1 MAASV
6 DFVVVGSGAGG
17 LAGAIAAK
25 LNGLNPVVI
34 EKAALWGGTSA
45 LSGGG
50 VWIPNNHLMK
60 RDNIPDSYEEAMA
73 YLEATVGEV
82 GPASSRERKHAYLD
96 AGPKMVRSLE
106 KLGFTWIRA
115 PKYPDYYQKMP
126 GAKVGRTLEA
136 SNFDANRLGA
146 MLHTMRRNMMRP
158 LAITTDAAPKI
169 PTMLRS
175 FNSLMGVMTVVART
189 LKFRI
194 KGQVPL
200 SMGQTLVAQLMAVVQ
215 SLDIPVRLDTP
226 LKELVQDDAGR
237 VIGVK
242 VTTAQGEETIA
253 APRGVLMAAGGFA
266 KDAAYRMPLQG
277 VTGEWSPASPDDT
290 GDGHKIGAAIGAELA
305 LMDSATWYPV
315 SISPDGTINVGI
327 WERTLPGSIIVD
339 QSGQRYTNE
348 AASYVDAGRAM
359 LERDK
364 TVPAVPSWLVFD
376 TRYRNRYFFGQIPPR
391 VTRQYVESGFFQK
404 GETLEELAGKCGID
418 AAGLVATVTRVNSM
432 AAAGGVDADFDR
444 GDNVYDEYYGD
455 PAHRPN
461 RSFGPVDAAPFYAVR
476 YWPGD
481 LSTKGGLMA
490 DAHARVLRA
499 DGSVIEGLYVA
510 GNNAAP
516 VMGRTYPGA
525 GATIGPSM
533 VFAWIAGHHAAGA
546 DVSVC

>member
-1 MAASV
+1 MVA

-17 LAGAIAAK
+17 LVGAIAAR
-25 LNGLNPVVI
+25 LCGLSPVVI

-50 VWIPNNHLMK
+50 VWIPNNPLMQ
-60 RDNIPDSYEEAMA
+60 RDKVADSQEEALA
-73 YLEATVGEV
+73 YLEATVGDV
-82 GPASSRERKHAYLD
+82 GPSSTLARKLAYLA
-96 AGPKMVRSLE
+96 AGPEMVLGLE
-106 KLGFTWIRA
+106 KLGFEWIRA
-115 PKYPDYYQKMP
+115 PKYPDYYQKCP

-136 SNFDANRLGA
+136 ANFDANRLGPW
-146 MLHTMRRNMMRP
+146 LKTMRRSAMRP
-158 LAITTDAAPKI
+158 LAVTTDAAPKI
-169 PTMLRS
+169 PTSFRSLRS
-175 FNSLMGVMTVVART
+175 FAGVLQVIGRTMLFSL
-189 LKFRI
+189 

-200 SMGQTLVAQLMAVVQ
+200 SMGQTLMAQLMAVAQ
-215 SLDIPVRLDTP
+215 GLDIPVRLGTS
-226 LKELVQDDAGR
+226 LIGLVQDEAGR
-237 VIGVK
+237 VVGVK
-242 VTTAQGEETIA
+242 VRTETGEEEIA

-290 GDGHKIGAAIGAELA
+290 GDGHKIGAAVGAELA

-315 SISPDGTINVGI
+315 SITPDGAINVGI

-348 AASYVDAGRAM
+348 AASYVDAGKAM
-359 LERDK
+359 LDRDK
-364 TVPAVPSWLVFD
+364 TVPAVPSWLIFD

-391 VTRQYVESGFFQK
+391 MTQKAVESGFFIK
-404 GETLEELAGKCGID
+404 GDTLEELAGKCGID
-418 AAGLVATVTRVNSM
+418 AAGLTQTVARVNTM
-432 AAAGGVDADFDR
+432 AKTGVDQDFDR

-455 PAHRPN
+455 PTHRPN
-461 RSFGPVDAAPFYAVR
+461 RSFGPLDKPPYYAVR

-490 DAHARVLRA
+490 DEHARVLRP
-499 DGSVIEGLYVA
+499 DGSVIDGLYVT

-533 VFAWIAGHHAAGA
+533 VFGWIAGHHAAEKPLG
-546 DVSVC
+546 

>member
-1 MAASV
+1 MAV

-17 LAGAIAAK
+17 LVGAIAAK
-25 LNGLNPVVI
+25 LCGLNPVII
-34 EKAALWGGTSA
+34 EKAAVWGGTSA

-50 VWIPNNHLMK
+50 VWIPNNPLMQ
-60 RDNIPDSYEEAMA
+60 RDKVPDSDAEALA
-73 YLEATVGEV
+73 YLEATVGDV
-82 GPASSRERKHAYLD
+82 GPASSRARKLAYLA
-96 AGPKMVRSLE
+96 AGPDMVLGLE
-106 KLGFTWIRA
+106 KLGFEWIRA
-115 PKYPDYYQKMP
+115 PKYPDYYQKQP

-136 SNFDANRLGA
+136 ANFDANRLGDKLA
-146 MLHTMRRNMMRP
+146 TMRRSGMRP

-169 PTMLRS
+169 PTSLRS
-175 FNSLMGVMTVVART
+175 LNSLAGFLRVIGRT
-189 LKFRI
+189 IAFRL
-194 KGQVPL
+194 KGQMPL
-200 SMGQTLVAQLMAVVQ
+200 SMGETLVAQLMAVAQ
-215 SLDIPVRLDTP
+215 SLGIPVRLDTP
-226 LKELVQDDAGR
+226 LRSLVQDETGR
-237 VIGVK
+237 VTGVK
-242 VTTAQGEETIA
+242 VGTANGEEEIS

-290 GDGHKIGAAIGAELA
+290 GDGHKIGAAAGAELA
-305 LMDSATWYPV
+305 LMDAATWYPV
-315 SISPDGTINVGI
+315 SITPAGQINVGI

-339 QSGQRYTNE
+339 HSGQRYTNE
-348 AASYVDAGRAM
+348 AASYVDAGKAM
-359 LERDK
+359 LDRDK

-391 VTRQYVESGFFQK
+391 ITRSMVDSGFFIK

-418 AAGLVATVTRVNSM
+418 AAGLVQTVARVNAM
-432 AAAGGVDADFDR
+432 ARTGVDADFDR

-455 PAHRPN
+455 PTHRPN
-461 RSFGPVDAAPFYAVR
+461 RSFGPVDKAPFYAVR

-490 DAHARVLRA
+490 DEHARVLRA
-499 DGSVIEGLYVA
+499 DGSVIEGLFVT

-533 VFAWIAGHHAAGA
+533 VFGWIAGHHAAGA
-546 DVSVC
+546 ALGA